1 MKTME
6 DFLGLN
12 VSVYKEL
19 TQAREDT
26 PELKKC
32 MEDAVEAL
40 LSQEKGPDGAYKPV
54 CLLGKIQSGKTRAF
68 LGIIA
73 LAFDK
78 GINTIVILTKNS
90 SLLGEQTT
98 KRTASEFHSLISGK
112 DVSVNYIS
120 SIDESERLSKS
131 QLGQKRIIV
140 GIKHN
145 KNVKKV
151 YDHMVKNNPEL
162 ALQKILIID
171 DEADISS
178 IGYRVVRENVPF
190 ASLPE
195 ARQKQIE
202 QEVLQKGGD
211 LPQFIQT
218 ENVEMLKVALQINSL
233 RQALPEHY
241 FLQVTATPAS
251 IFLQPEKIFLYN
263 YNDDYSIEEAEQS
276 PLLSDKTILLPIHEK
291 YVGGEFFFGQF
302 NDPESMSQF
311 CYREVGKDEIEL
323 MDIKRRDKR
332 HINNIFKSGNFP
344 RLTEFVDNLLL
355 VAAVNTA
362 CVIKCYDHESDF
374 KSNPITILSAIKNKL
389 GGFTAM
395 IHTSTQQDNH
405 DYQLDLV
412 CSYLRSCLEV
422 VQHNNNNQRDLLK
435 LKLKAYFETTILASF
450 NLLDKDS
457 CSDHMKILDQM
468 NFDLIFDCYCEI
480 LLSESVNAYVIN
492 SNQQISARID
502 TETGELK
509 RDVLATIYIGGQSLD
524 RGITLQRMVGFFYG
538 RDPKTAQLDTTLQH
552 ARLYGSRLPEDLIF
566 TRLYCSDRVFYR
578 LCEIT
583 EIDAILRQS
592 IVNNNGNNRFAAIEV
607 GAGGT
612 VRPTNPSRIMVS
624 DCITLKSHKRFLPV
638 GFNTRKGEACEKQM
652 KILDELIRGN
662 SVNNIP
668 GLNGEYYFITWDG
681 FQKIFD
687 AFMNGL
693 VSVDKWDD
701 DPEVHHWDLARL
713 SAFYTIIKKSYFR
726 NDDRIIL
733 SVKRGRTINR
743 LRMDGRAMDAPETA
757 KTDTAEMKKIMQE
770 HNVPGLFLFE
780 QKGDEDFAPDGKNY
794 GWNNQRFYW
803 PLLMLPQ
810 LNRNILISLDSLD
823 RNIKLT

>member
-1 MKTME
+1 MKKNE

-12 VSVYKEL
+12 VSIYGEL
-19 TQAREDT
+19 TKERKDT
-26 PELKKC
+26 PELMKC

-40 LSQEKGPDGAYKPV
+40 INQEKGADGTYKPV

-68 LGIIA
+68 LGVIA

-90 SLLGEQTT
+90 TLLGEQTT
-98 KRTASEFHSLISGK
+98 KRTTALFHSIPSGN
-112 DVSVNYIS
+112 DVIVNYIT
-120 SIDESERLSKS
+120 SIDKSERLSKA
-131 QLGQKRIIV
+131 QIGQQRIIV

-151 YDHMVKNNPEL
+151 YDYIVTNNPEL
-162 ALQKILIID
+162 AQQKILIID

-178 IGYRVVRENVPF
+178 IGYRVVRENIPF
-190 ASLPE
+190 TSLPE
-195 ARQKQIE
+195 ARQKEIE
-202 QEVLQKGGD
+202 KDVLLKGGV

-218 ENVEMLKVALQINSL
+218 ENIEMLKVALQINSL

-251 IFLQPEKIFLYN
+251 IFLQPEKILLDN
-263 YNDDYSIEEAEQS
+263 YNENYSIEEVEQS

-302 NDPESMSQF
+302 NDPQSMAQY
-311 CYREVGKDEIEL
+311 CYREVSKNETEL
-323 MDIKRRDKR
+323 MDIKRRDERYIK
-332 HINNIFKSGNFP
+332 NIFKSGNFP
-344 RLTEFVDNLLL
+344 RVTEFVDNLLL
-355 VAAVNTA
+355 VAAINTA
-362 CVIKCYDHESDF
+362 CVIRCYNYESDF
-374 KSNPITILSAIKNKL
+374 KNNPVAILSAIKNKL

-395 IHTSTQQDNH
+395 IHTSTQQENH
-405 DYQLDLV
+405 RYQEQLV
-412 CSYLRSCLEV
+412 NSYLRSCLAAV
-422 VQHNNNNQRDLLK
+422 HLNNDQGELLK
-435 LKLKAYFETTILASF
+435 LKLKGYFETTIQESYK
-450 NLLDKDS
+450 LLDKTL
-457 CSDHMKILDQM
+457 CSDHMRVLDQVDFEM
-468 NFDLIFDCYCEI
+468 IFNCYREI
-480 LLSESVNAYVIN
+480 LLAGSVNTYVIN
-492 SNQQISARID
+492 AEKQINARID
-502 TETGELK
+502 SESGELK

-538 RDPKTAQLDTTLQH
+538 RDPQTAQLDTTLQH

-592 IVNNNGNNRFAAIEV
+592 IANNHGNNRFAAIEV

-652 KILDELIRGN
+652 KVLDELIREN
-662 SVNNIP
+662 SINAIP
-668 GLNGEYYFITWDG
+668 GFKGENYFITWEL
-681 FQKIFD
+681 FLKIFNT
-687 AFMNGL
+687 FMNGM
-693 VSVDKWDD
+693 VPGEKWDD
-701 DPEVHHWDLARL
+701 EPGVHHWDTDQLT
-713 SAFYTIIKKSYFR
+713 AFYTIIKKSYFKG
-726 NDDRIIL
+726 DDRIIL
-733 SVKRGRTINR
+733 SVKRGRAMNR
-743 LRMDGRAMDAPETA
+743 LRIDGRAIDAPETA
-757 KTDTAEMKKIMQE
+757 KTDTAEMKRLME
-770 HNVPGLFLFE
+770 MHNLPGLFLFE
-780 QKGDEDFAPDGKNY
+780 QDGKEDIAVDGKNY

-810 LNRNILISLDSLD
+810 LKRNILISLDSLEK
-823 RNIKLT
+823 NIVLT

>member
-1 MKTME
+1 ME
-6 DFLGLN
+6 IRKDFLGLN
-12 VSVYKEL
+12 VSLYDEL
-19 TQAREDT
+19 TEERKDT
-26 PELKKC
+26 PELMKC

-40 LSQEKGPDGAYKPV
+40 ISQEKGTDGTYKPV

-78 GINTIVILTKNS
+78 GINMIVILTKNS
-90 SLLGEQTT
+90 TLLGEQTT
-98 KRTASEFHSLISGK
+98 KRTTALFHSISSGR
-112 DVSVNYIS
+112 DVIVNYIS
-120 SIDESERLSKS
+120 SIDESERLSKA
-131 QLGQKRIIV
+131 QIGQKRIVV

-151 YDHMVKNNPEL
+151 YDYIVKNSPEL
-162 ALQKILIID
+162 AQQRILIID

-178 IGYRVVRENVPF
+178 IGYRVVRENIPF
-190 ASLPE
+190 TSLPE

-218 ENVEMLKVALQINSL
+218 ENVELLKVALQINSL

-251 IFLQPEKIFLYN
+251 IFLQPEKILLDN
-263 YNDDYSIEEAEQS
+263 YNDDYSIEEVEQS

-302 NDPESMSQF
+302 NDPESMAQF
-311 CYREVGKDEIEL
+311 CYREVGKEEVEL
-323 MDIKRRDKR
+323 MDIKRRDRR
-332 HINNIFKSGNFP
+332 HVNNIFKSGNFP

-355 VAAVNTA
+355 VAAVNVA
-362 CVIKCYDHESDF
+362 CIIKCYKYESDF
-374 KSNPITILSAIKNKL
+374 NANPVSILSAIKNKL

-405 DYQLDLV
+405 RYQEELV
-412 CSYLRSCLEV
+412 TSYLNSCLAAV
-422 VQHNNNNQRDLLK
+422 NWNSNNQRDQLMLK
-435 LKLKAYFETTILASF
+435 LKGYFETTILESYKI
-450 NLLDKDS
+450 LDKDS
-457 CSDHMKILDQM
+457 CSDHMKVLDQVD
-468 NFDLIFDCYCEI
+468 FDMIFDCYQEI
-480 LLSESVNAYVIN
+480 LLAGSVNTYVIN
-492 SNQQISARID
+492 SNERISARID
-502 TETGELK
+502 NESGELK

-538 RDPKTAQLDTTLQH
+538 RDPQTAQLDTTLQH

-592 IVNNNGNNRFAAIEV
+592 IANNNGNNRFAAIEV

-638 GFNTRKGEACEKQM
+638 GFNTRKGDACEKQM
-652 KILDELIRGN
+652 KVLDELIRE
-662 SVNNIP
+662 NNKHAIP
-668 GLNGEYYFITWDG
+668 GMQGEHYFITWDI
-681 FQKIFD
+681 FLKIFKT
-687 AFMNGL
+687 FMDGM
-693 VSVDKWDD
+693 VPTEKWDD
-701 DPEVHHWDLARL
+701 EPIVHHWDSAQLT
-713 SAFYTIIKKSYFR
+713 AFYTIIRKSYFR

-733 SVKRGRTINR
+733 SVKRGRSINR
-743 LRMDGRAMDAPETA
+743 LRMDGREMDAPDTA
-757 KTDTAEMKKIMQE
+757 KTDVAEMKRIMLE

-780 QKGDEDFAPDGKNY
+780 QEGKEDIAYDGKNY

-810 LNRNILISLDSLD
+810 LNRNILISLDSLEK
-823 RNIKLT
+823 NIVLS

>member
-1 MKTME
+1 MKNTN

-12 VSVYKEL
+12 VSIYDEL
-19 TQAREDT
+19 SKSREDT
-26 PELKKC
+26 SELMKC

-40 LSQEKGPDGAYKPV
+40 VNQEKGVDGTHKPV

-68 LGIIA
+68 LGVIA

-90 SLLGEQTT
+90 TLLGEQTT
-98 KRTASEFHSLISGK
+98 KRTTALFHSIPSGA
-112 DVSVNYIS
+112 DVIVNYIS
-120 SIDESERLSKS
+120 SIDESERLS
-131 QLGQKRIIV
+131 QAQIGQKRIIV

-151 YDHMVKNNPEL
+151 YDYVVKNNPEL
-162 ALQKILIID
+162 AQQKILIID

-178 IGYRVVRENVPF
+178 IGYRVVRENIPF
-190 ASLPE
+190 TSLPE
-195 ARQKQIE
+195 TRQKEIE
-202 QEVLQKGGD
+202 KDVLLKGGV

-233 RQALPEHY
+233 RQSLPEHY

-251 IFLQPEKIFLYN
+251 IYLQPEIIKLEN
-263 YNDDYSIEEAEQS
+263 YNESYSIEEVEQS

-302 NDPESMSQF
+302 NKPDSMAQY
-311 CYREVGKDEIEL
+311 CYREVSKEETEL
-323 MDIKRRDKR
+323 MDVKRRDRR

-344 RLTEFVDNLLL
+344 RVTEFVDNLLL
-355 VAAVNTA
+355 VAAVNVA
-362 CVIKCYDHESDF
+362 CVIKCYNYESDF
-374 KSNPITILSAIKNKL
+374 KANPVAILTAIKNKL

-395 IHTSTQQDNH
+395 IHTSTQQNNH
-405 DYQLDLV
+405 RYQEELV
-412 CSYLRSCLEV
+412 NSYLNACLAAV
-422 VQHNNNNQRDLLK
+422 ILNSNNQRDQLMLK
-435 LKLKAYFETTILASF
+435 LKGYFETTILESYK
-450 NLLDKDS
+450 LLDKDS
-457 CSDHMKILDQM
+457 CSDHMKVLDRVD
-468 NFDLIFDCYCEI
+468 FDMIFNCYREI
-480 LLSESVNAYVIN
+480 LTAGSVNTYVIN
-492 SNQQISARID
+492 ANRQINARID
-502 TETGELK
+502 PESGELK

-538 RDPKTAQLDTTLQH
+538 RDPQTAQLDTTLQH

-592 IVNNNGNNRFAAIEV
+592 IANNNGNNRFAAIEV

-624 DCITLKSHKRFLPV
+624 DCITLKTHKRFLPI
-638 GFNTRKGEACEKQM
+638 GFNTRKGDACEKQM
-652 KILDELIRGN
+652 KVLDELITENRLN
-662 SVNNIP
+662 AIP
-668 GLNGEYYFITWDG
+668 GFKGENYFITWDI
-681 FQKIFD
+681 FLKIFKT
-687 AFMNGL
+687 FMDGM
-693 VSVDKWDD
+693 VPVEKWDD
-701 DPEVHHWDLARL
+701 EPIVHHWDTDQLT
-713 SAFYTIIKKSYFR
+713 AFYSIIKKSYFK

-733 SVKRGRTINR
+733 SVKRGRAMNR
-743 LRMDGRAMDAPETA
+743 IRLDGRAMDSPDTA
-757 KTDTAEMKKIMQE
+757 KTDTAEMKRLMQTY
-770 HNVPGLFLFE
+770 NLPGLFLFE
-780 QKGDEDFAPDGKNY
+780 QSGNEDIAPGGKNY

-810 LNRNILISLDSLD
+810 LNRNILISLDSLEK
-823 RNIKLT
+823 NIVLS